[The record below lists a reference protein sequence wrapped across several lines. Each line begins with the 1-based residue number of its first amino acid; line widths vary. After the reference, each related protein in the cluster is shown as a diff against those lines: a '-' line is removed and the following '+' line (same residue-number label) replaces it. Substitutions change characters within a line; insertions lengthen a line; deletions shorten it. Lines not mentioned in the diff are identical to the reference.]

1 METSL
6 SILLPVHNIEAT
18 LHHEVLR
25 VLEVAGELT
34 DRLEVLIFDD
44 GSTDQTL
51 EVAHEL
57 AMCYPQINVVRHRVR
72 RGLGPMIE
80 MGLEHTAGD
89 MVMVHDGV
97 GSIDVAEIT
106 RLWQLRD
113 DQPQVLHRGVDHL
126 GGGPSKRRSHP
137 FQKHRSQNFRA
148 QKHRSKS
155 FHMLRRATV
164 MTASENEHAH
174 PTRRHGYL
182 GKLKEF
188 ALGE

>member
-1 METSL
+1 MKASL
-6 SILLPVHNIEAT
+6 SILLPVHNVEST
-18 LHHEVLR
+18 LRHEVLR

-44 GSTDQTL
+44 SSTDQTL

-57 AMCYPQINVVRHRVR
+57 AMCYPQINVVHHRVR
-72 RGLGPMIE
+72 CGLGPIIE
-80 MGLEHTAGD
+80 TGLAHTAGD

-97 GSIDVAEIT
+97 GSIDVAEIP

-113 DQPQVLHRGVDHL
+113 DQPQVSRDEVGIMPGSL
-126 GGGPSKRRSHP
+126 S
-137 FQKHRSQNFRA
+137 
-148 QKHRSKS
+148 
-155 FHMLRRATV
+155 
-164 MTASENEHAH
+164 SEHDH
-174 PTRRHGYL
+174 PTRCHGYL

>member
-1 METSL
+1 MEASL
-6 SILLPVHNIEAT
+6 SILLPVHNVEAT

-57 AMCYPQINVVRHRVR
+57 AMCYPQINVVRHHVR

-80 MGLEHTAGD
+80 TGLAHTAGD

-97 GSIDVAEIT
+97 GKIDIAEIS

-113 DQPQVLHRGVDHL
+113 DQPQ
-126 GGGPSKRRSHP
+126 
-137 FQKHRSQNFRA
+137 
-148 QKHRSKS
+148 
-155 FHMLRRATV
+155 
-164 MTASENEHAH
+164 ASRDEVGIMPGALESEHAH
-174 PTRRHGYL
+174 QTQRHGYL
-182 GKLKEF
+182 GRLKEF